1 MSKPISQ
8 REARRLRKRVN
19 ELEKENSQLRYDRST
34 TVECHNL
41 GYWDVGQEFFRAVKT
56 AMSLDFIVEIKH
68 WDAQVP
74 RIWMQATRKKLR

>member
-41 GYWDVGQEFFRAVKT
+41 GYWDVRAGV
-56 AMSLDFIVEIKH
+56 F
-68 WDAQVP
+68 P
-74 RIWMQATRKKLR
+74 RSQDSDTT